1 LGKSIL
7 TPTIDEL
14 RLISQIYN
22 VSYDYLLVLSLETPR
37 KVGAHKQ
44 KSFFKYG
51 YYISLALIS
60 GLFITLGVS
69 INPLSVYALTY
80 FMIVS
85 TIIFIS
91 VRYNKYFIL
100 LIVFYLYPLLDQTL
114 LIHFTNKYF
123 DKLKNRSMILIQNLL
138 AYTAY
143 VFLILALVYLTTKFL
158 KQEVKVMHH
167 VYLLGLIVYLKVLTV
182 LEKMIKI
189 VVFIQES
196 TGAISVM
203 KTQYYRI
210 YLCFIA
216 IVITV
221 FLAIQPLAK
230 KH

>member
-1 LGKSIL
+1 
-7 TPTIDEL
+7 
-14 RLISQIYN
+14 
-22 VSYDYLLVLSLETPR
+22 
-37 KVGAHKQ
+37 
-44 KSFFKYG
+44 
-51 YYISLALIS
+51 
-60 GLFITLGVS
+60 
-69 INPLSVYALTY
+69 
-80 FMIVS
+80 
-85 TIIFIS
+85 
-91 VRYNKYFIL
+91 
-100 LIVFYLYPLLDQTL
+100 
-114 LIHFTNKYF
+114 
-123 DKLKNRSMILIQNLL
+123 MILIQSLL

-203 KTQYYRI
+203 KTQCYRI